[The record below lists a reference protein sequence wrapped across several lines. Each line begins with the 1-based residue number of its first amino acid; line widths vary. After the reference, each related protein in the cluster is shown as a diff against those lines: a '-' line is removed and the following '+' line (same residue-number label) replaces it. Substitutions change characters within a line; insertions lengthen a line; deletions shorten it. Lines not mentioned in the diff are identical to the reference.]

1 MNNYVNYNMNNVTC
15 RFASIADRNSND
27 NRISLNI
34 PNTDLYINF
43 VIYENENTVN
53 ILKNTVLKMLDISVE
68 KLLEIALSNTYIKE
82 QPRFLDFERIM
93 NIVDADTIIEDE
105 INNVIISNE
114 KLYYGAIFILNKE
127 IQEMLYRKL
136 GDFYILPSSVHE
148 VICISKNNIDKA
160 YLLEIVRQVN
170 NEYFMTDSDRLADDV
185 FEIRDGKIYSVF
197 INNIWSNSHI
207 CGGTVYENNKI

>member
-1 MNNYVNYNMNNVTC
+1 MNNYVNYINYIMNNVTC
-15 RFASIADRNSND
+15 RFASISDRNLND
-27 NRISLNI
+27 DRISLNL
-34 PNTDLYINF
+34 PNTDLHVNF
-43 VIYENENTVN
+43 VIYENENTVKV
-53 ILKNTVLKMLDISVE
+53 LKNTVLKMLDISVE
-68 KLLEIALSNTYIKE
+68 KLLEIALSNTYRKE

-93 NIVDADTIIEDE
+93 NIVDVNTIIEDE

-197 INNIWSNSHI
+197 INNI
-207 CGGTVYENNKI
+207 

>member
-43 VIYENENTVN
+43 IIYENENTVDV
-53 ILKNTVLKMLDISVE
+53 LKNTVLKMLDISVE

-93 NIVDADTIIEDE
+93 NIVDADTIIEDADTIIEDE
-105 INNVIISNE
+105 INDVIISNE

-197 INNIWSNSHI
+197 INNI
-207 CGGTVYENNKI
+207 

>member
-53 ILKNTVLKMLDISVE
+53 VLKNTVLKMLDISVE

-82 QPRFLDFERIM
+82 QPLFLDFERIM

-170 NEYFMTDSDRLADDV
+170 NEYFMTDSDRLTDDV

-197 INNIWSNSHI
+197 INNI
-207 CGGTVYENNKI
+207 

>member
-1 MNNYVNYNMNNVTC
+1 MNNYVNYINYIMDNVTC
-15 RFASIADRNSND
+15 RFASIADRNLND
-27 NRISLNI
+27 DRISLNL
-34 PNTDLYINF
+34 PNTDLHVNF
-43 VIYENENTVN
+43 VIYENENTVKV
-53 ILKNTVLKMLDISVE
+53 LKNTVLKMLDISVE
-68 KLLEIALSNTYIKE
+68 KLLEIALSNTYRKE

-93 NIVDADTIIEDE
+93 NIVDVDTIIEDE

-160 YLLEIVRQVN
+160 YSLEIVRQVN

-197 INNIWSNSHI
+197 INNI
-207 CGGTVYENNKI
+207 

>member
-1 MNNYVNYNMNNVTC
+1 MNNYVNYINYIMDNVTC
-15 RFASIADRNSND
+15 RFASIADRNLND
-27 NRISLNI
+27 DRISLNL
-34 PNTDLYINF
+34 PNTDLHVNF
-43 VIYENENTVN
+43 VIYENENTVKV
-53 ILKNTVLKMLDISVE
+53 LKNTVLKMLDISVE
-68 KLLEIALSNTYIKE
+68 KLLEIALSNTYRKE

-93 NIVDADTIIEDE
+93 NIVDVDTIIEDE

-148 VICISKNNIDKA
+148 IICISKNNIDKA

-197 INNIWSNSHI
+197 INNI
-207 CGGTVYENNKI
+207 